1 MSNQLQGI
9 SKILS
14 ELYDKLNSVTAR
26 LNKVDSDIKEYM
38 TKNGITMQSLFDMR
52 DKPFELCQLMETQ
65 MMLMNLRSSIE
76 KEIGIIE
83 S

>member
-1 MSNQLQGI
+1 MSNQLQGLAKI
-9 SKILS
+9 SS
-14 ELYDKLNSVTAR
+14 ELYNKLNSVTER
-26 LNKVDSDIKEYM
+26 LNKVESDIKEYM
-38 TKNGITMQSLFDMR
+38 TKNGITMQSLFEMR

>member
-38 TKNGITMQSLFDMR
+38 TKNGLTLHSLFDMQV
-52 DKPFELCQLMETQ
+52 KPFELRQLVEEQ
-65 MMLMNLRSSIE
+65 MSLLLLRSSIE
-76 KEIGIIE
+76 KEIGILE
-83 S
+83 T

>member
-1 MSNQLQGI
+1 MNNQLQGI

-26 LNKVDSDIKEYM
+26 LNKVESDIKEYM
-38 TKNGITMQSLFDMR
+38 TKNGITMQSLFEMR